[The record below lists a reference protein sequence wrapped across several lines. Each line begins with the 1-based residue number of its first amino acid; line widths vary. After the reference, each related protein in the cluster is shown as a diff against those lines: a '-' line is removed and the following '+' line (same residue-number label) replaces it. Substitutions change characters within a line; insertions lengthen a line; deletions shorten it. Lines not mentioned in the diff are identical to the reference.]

1 MTARIAPLTT
11 PAARRLLRLHLIR
24 HGETE
29 WALSGQYTGRTDV
42 PLTTQGEDEARE
54 VGRHLRGIP
63 FAYVLTSPLQRALK
77 TCALAALGPE
87 TKIEQDLTEWD
98 NGEDEGRTPAEI
110 LQSRPGWNLFRD
122 GSPRGETPGQIS
134 ARADRLIT
142 RLRTLDGDIALFSH
156 SHFGRVLAA
165 RWIGLHVEQAQRLLL
180 DTASHSVLC
189 YEHGCADQPVI
200 ELWNAVAR
208 VASGPATEPSV
219 IGAEIY

>member
-1 MTARIAPLTT
+1 M
-11 PAARRLLRLHLIR
+11 
-24 HGETE
+24 
-29 WALSGQYTGRTDV
+29 
-42 PLTTQGEDEARE
+42 
-54 VGRHLRGIP
+54 
-63 FAYVLTSPLQRALK
+63 LTSPLQRALK